1 MYKTIS
7 FANKYTFIYL
17 FIYSFLICI
26 HFPPF
31 SYLVAEAKT
40 SDRLFNERRET
51 EHPYL
56 VPHFSRSGLISF
68 LFNAILAMGFAI
80 VLVSFYVSLIRCRVI
95 LEVVTSIVK
104 MLLPD

>member
-1 MYKTIS
+1 MYP
-7 FANKYTFIYL
+7 
-17 FIYSFLICI
+17 
-26 HFPPF
+26 FPPF

-40 SDRLFNERRET
+40 SDRLFSERRES

-80 VLVSFYVSLIRCRVI
+80 VPVSFYVSLIWCRVI